1 MIALDATFLV
11 DYLDGVDDAKAFVED
26 RGAGPYH
33 APTLALFEVERGA
46 LRAGGRD
53 ALDAAV
59 DALDWI
65 EPLPLTASGAREA
78 ALVEH
83 ELRDDGA
90 PVNLGDA
97 LIAGICRD
105 AGARIVTRD
114 GDFERI
120 DGLDVVAY

>member
-1 MIALDATFLV
+1 MIALDATYLV
-11 DYLDGVDDAKAFVED
+11 DYLDGVDDALAFLDD
-26 RGAGPYH
+26 RGSAPLH
-33 APTLALFEVERGA
+33 APTLALYEVERGA

-59 DALDWI
+59 EALDWV
-65 EPLPLTASGAREA
+65 EPLPLTASAAREA

-83 ELRDDGA
+83 ELREDGA

-105 AGARIVTRD
+105 AGASIVTRD
-114 GDFERI
+114 SDFERI